1 MKLRRREFLGGAAT
15 GGAAALAAAD
25 VKPVRFGIVGVGSRG
40 TSLLQTLLNLAGAEV
55 AAVADI
61 DDNAIAKARK
71 ICADAGREKPVA
83 YPRGPEDF
91 RRLVEHKG
99 LDAVITATPWEWH
112 ARVALAAMDAGRY
125 AVTEVP
131 AAVTIDE
138 CWALIEKTEKTGV
151 PCTML
156 ENWVYR
162 REPMA
167 VLNMARAGLLGE
179 IVYCE
184 SGYGHDVRY
193 ALFGRD
199 RSGKLAWRGGHS
211 ARRNGDLYPTHPF
224 APVAMLMD
232 INYGARIEHVIAM
245 TTVPRGMN
253 RYAADMLGAG
263 HPAAARKYANG
274 DRTNAMLQLNDGRLA
289 MNFHDT
295 QSWHPRDDGHKYMG
309 TKGTVRWPFPEKG
322 TIWLLDRHWDRKATF
337 AQTWRPLDPLLK
349 EFDHPLW
356 KRYGHLAN
364 AANHDGAD
372 YLELVALIESIREGT
387 PPPVSIVDA
396 VTWSA
401 IAPLSEQSI
410 AGGGARVPMPD
421 FTRGKWK
428 TNAKFVIRG
437 KA

>member
-1 MKLRRREFLGGAAT
+1 MSLRRREFLGGAAS
-15 GGAAALAAAD
+15 LAAGRGDAAGL
-25 VKPVRFGIVGVGSRG
+25 KPVRVGIVGAGTRG
-40 TSLLQTLLNLAGAEV
+40 TSLLRTLLELPSVEIR
-55 AAVADI
+55 AVADI
-61 DDNAIAKARK
+61 DDNAIAQAQKL
-71 ICADAGREKPVA
+71 CADAGREKPVA

-91 RRLVEHKG
+91 RRLVEHKD
-99 LDAVITATPWEWH
+99 LDVVITATPWEWH
-112 ARVALAAMDAGRY
+112 ARVMLAAMDAGRY

-138 CWALIEKTEKTGV
+138 CWALVEKAEKTRV

-156 ENWVYR
+156 ENWIYR

-193 ALFGRD
+193 GNFSRGAGT
-199 RSGKLAWRGGHS
+199 LAWRGGHA

-232 INYGARIEHVIAM
+232 INYGARIEHVMAM
-245 TTVPRGMN
+245 STVSRGMN
-253 RYAADMLGAG
+253 RYAADLWGAG
-263 HPAAARKYANG
+263 HPLAKRSYAGG
-274 DRTNAMLQLNDGRLA
+274 DRTNAMVQLNDGRAAL
-289 MNFHDT
+289 NFHDT

-322 TIWLLDRHWDRKATF
+322 TIWLLDRHWDRKAPY
-337 AQTWRPLDPLLK
+337 AAKWQPLDPLLE

-356 KRYGHLAN
+356 KRYGKHASTR
-364 AANHDGAD
+364 NHDGSD
-372 YLELVALIESIREGT
+372 YLELVALLESIREGT

-410 AGGGARVPMPD
+410 AGGGVKVAMPD

-428 TNAKFVIRG
+428 TNGKFMIRG
-437 KA
+437 RA